1 MPRPAYDPV
10 ANPNFS
16 PDSNTSPNPDRNS
29 NFLDPEANNLFGRPG
44 SEYAPA
50 PSLMSRDSTAA
61 SMNLM
66 GGTPSLAGTHR
77 DSWGSGIAL
86 TGAEGATNVSFFLIY
101 SPRLMHEKLGL

>member
-1 MPRPAYDPV
+1 MPRPSYDPV

-16 PDSNTSPNPDRNS
+16 PDSNISPDPNRNS
-29 NFLDPEANNLFGRPG
+29 SFLDPEANNLFGRPG

-61 SMNLM
+61 SMNLA

-77 DSWGSGIAL
+77 DSWGSGVGL
-86 TGAEGATNVSFFLIY
+86 TGAEGATNVSFSSRSFPA
-101 SPRLMHEKLGL
+101 SGA